1 VLVAS
6 IALAFAVTL
15 AKVSVIGML
24 LAASVIGG
32 LGTPLG
38 LVVLVLFGRDRSV
51 MGTEPIS
58 RKLALAGWTVA
69 LVVSAFGAFFVVA
82 SAFGN

>member
-1 VLVAS
+1 MLVAS

-38 LVVLVLFGRDRSV
+38 LVVLVLFGRARSV
-51 MGTEPIS
+51 MGTEPI
-58 RKLALAGWTVA
+58 
-69 LVVSAFGAFFVVA
+69 
-82 SAFGN
+82 